1 MEGIYS
7 KEKTRVMVYTR
18 LPQQGS
24 YPDGLAYS
32 IHFAWSRDGKS
43 YYPMN
48 HNYGILFAKGEI
60 GKDNT
65 IKTKSL
71 KNPFVFPLGGKGF
84 GILAVR
90 TKEHGEPDEESKGR
104 VLYWTTSDFIQF
116 EEKEM
121 LSLYPKEMIESVTC
135 SCREEGG
142 YHLTW
147 KSFRT
152 AAVSICSWVMT
163 RKKDLSRHSG
173 LRSFM

>member
-1 MEGIYS
+1 
-7 KEKTRVMVYTR
+7 
-18 LPQQGS
+18 
-24 YPDGLAYS
+24 
-32 IHFAWSRDGKS
+32 
-43 YYPMN
+43 MN

-147 KSFRT
+147 KTSKGEFDF
-152 AAVSICSWVMT
+152 VKI
-163 RKKDLSRHSG
+163 G
-173 LRSFM
+173 